1 MNYKIKLFSELNDE
15 LKNLWNNVEEDSYN
29 TCFNSQ
35 AWLENYLLTYG
46 KKDSAKLK
54 IFVLF
59 LENKPICIFPFQ
71 IIKKFKTN
79 ILQWACD
86 INSDFNS
93 PVQKKNFIFTK
104 SLFKEIWE
112 KVTKMMPEID
122 VIYLKRQIDFLGN
135 NSNPFI
141 YYLKNYKEGI
151 VQQIFLPDRWEKYTS
166 TILKKKFYLDLMR
179 TKKLLKK
186 EGKVEFI
193 VAKNY
198 EEKISFIDVLIN
210 QKNISLKKI
219 NAKLFNKD
227 DLNFYKNFEKNSSKK
242 YQTQISAIKL
252 DGEFIA
258 MHWGMF
264 DKVYYYYL
272 LPSMKEDN
280 LKKFSPGK
288 LLLSMLIRLSISKK
302 IKTFDFGLGE
312 ESYKS
317 KWTNNSKN
325 IYNYI
330 KLNKIKGIPFYIL
343 LHTRQLIKY
352 LKNITNK

>member
-1 MNYKIKLFSELNDE
+1 
-15 LKNLWNNVEEDSYN
+15 
-29 TCFNSQ
+29 
-35 AWLENYLLTYG
+35 
-46 KKDSAKLK
+46 
-54 IFVLF
+54 
-59 LENKPICIFPFQ
+59 
-71 IIKKFKTN
+71 
-79 ILQWACD
+79 
-86 INSDFNS
+86 
-93 PVQKKNFIFTK
+93 
-104 SLFKEIWE
+104 
-112 KVTKMMPEID
+112 
-122 VIYLKRQIDFLGN
+122 
-135 NSNPFI
+135 
-141 YYLKNYKEGI
+141 
-151 VQQIFLPDRWEKYTS
+151 
-166 TILKKKFYLDLMR
+166 MR

-186 EGKVEFI
+186 EGKLEFI
-193 VAKNY
+193 VAKNSK
-198 EEKISFIDVLIN
+198 ERISFLDVLIN

-219 NAKLFNKD
+219 NAKLFNQD
-227 DLNFYKNFEKNSSKK
+227 DLNFYKNFEKYSNKK

-264 DKVYYYYL
+264 DKIYYYYL

-288 LLLSMLIRLSISKK
+288 LLLSMLIKLSISKK

-352 LKNITNK
+352 LKNIKNK